1 MGLNGIAFA
10 MIGLVYG
17 LCHWIFFC
25 SGTAEGPACWSKK
38 TRPEDMVPEQP
49 IGAMGSLV
57 AGISL
62 FLFAFWLVWN
72 PGSNQFLV
80 MALSG
85 TLNGLLFM
93 GTAVVAVKGWDWK
106 PIGNGAIAVSTAQM
120 IIVPFAVYWG
130 FPADAGI
137 ALFIWGALAGAWGL
151 VIYDK
156 CSLKVLQLNL
166 VLSVVAAWWF
176 MVFYGNIYMPLA
188 IVADF
193 DNSLSGGVWATLF
206 AVTGAV
212 AIALLLITFRRGPS
226 SKLRSRTKHE
236 NHGSDNREH

>member
-1 MGLNGIAFA
+1 

-25 SGTAEGPACWSKK
+25 SGTKEGPAWWKKK

-80 MALSG
+80 MAASG
-85 TLNGLLFM
+85 VVNGLLFM
-93 GTAVVAVKGWDWK
+93 GTAVVAVKGWTWK
-106 PIGNGAIAVSTAQM
+106 PIGNGAIAASVAQM
-120 IIVPFAVYWG
+120 AMIPFAVYWG
-130 FPADAGI
+130 FPADAGF
-137 ALFIWGALAGAWGL
+137 ALFIWGVLAGSWGL
-151 VIYDK
+151 VIHGK
-156 CSLKVLQLNL
+156 CSLIMLQLNL

-176 MVFYGNIYMPLA
+176 MVFYGNIHVPLS
-188 IVADF
+188 IITDL
-193 DNSLSGGVWATLF
+193 DNSLSGGMWALVFTILA
-206 AVTGAV
+206 AVCV
-212 AIALLLITFRRGPS
+212 ASLVITFMKGEKKQVVS
-226 SKLRSRTKHE
+226 E
-236 NHGSDNREH
+236 Q

>member
-25 SGTAEGPACWSKK
+25 SGTEEAPTWWRKK
-38 TRPEDMVPEQP
+38 TKPEDMVPEQP

-62 FLFAFWLVWN
+62 FLFAFWLIMN

-80 MALSG
+80 MAASG
-85 TLNGLLFM
+85 IINGLLFI

-106 PIGNGAIAVSTAQM
+106 PIGNGAIVASVGQM
-120 IIVPFAVYWG
+120 VMIPFAVYWG
-130 FPADAGI
+130 FPADAGL
-137 ALFIWGALAGAWGL
+137 ALLVWSVLAGSWGL
-151 VIYDK
+151 VIHGK
-156 CSLKVLQLNL
+156 SSLRMLQLSL

-176 MVFYGNIYMPLA
+176 MVFYGNIHPQLSMITDL
-188 IVADF
+188 
-193 DNSLSGGVWATLF
+193 DNSISGGMWALMY
-206 AVTGAV
+206 AILGAV
-212 AIALLLITFRRGPS
+212 LILSIAVTFRRAKKELASPVQ
-226 SKLRSRTKHE
+226 
-236 NHGSDNREH
+236 

>member
-1 MGLNGIAFA
+1 MVINGIAFA

-25 SGTAEGPACWSKK
+25 SGTAEGPAWWSKK

-62 FLFAFWLVWN
+62 FLFAFWLVLN

-85 TLNGLLFM
+85 VLNGLLFM
-93 GTAVVAVKGWDWK
+93 GTAAVALKGWDWK
-106 PIGNGAIAVSTAQM
+106 QIGNGAIAISAAQM
-120 IIVPFAVYWG
+120 IIIPYAVYWG
-130 FPADAGI
+130 FPADAGA
-137 ALFIWGALAGAWGL
+137 ALFIWGMLAGSWGL
-151 VIYDK
+151 VIHGK
-156 CSLKVLQLNL
+156 CSLKFLQLTL

-176 MVFYGNIYMPLA
+176 MIFYGNIHLPLS
-188 IVADF
+188 IVTDF
-193 DNSLSGGVWATLF
+193 DNSLSGETWATVF
-206 AVTGAV
+206 AILGAV
-212 AIALLLITFRRGPS
+212 GIVLMLITLNKGMIRRLRRKTSGMDHGP
-226 SKLRSRTKHE
+226 
-236 NHGSDNREH
+236 GDREH